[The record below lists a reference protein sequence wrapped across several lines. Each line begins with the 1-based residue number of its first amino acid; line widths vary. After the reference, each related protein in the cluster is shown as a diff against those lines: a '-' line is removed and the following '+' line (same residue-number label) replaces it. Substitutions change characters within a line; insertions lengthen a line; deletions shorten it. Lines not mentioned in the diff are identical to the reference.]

1 MVNRNLLLSF
11 LNYIKFLRIQD
22 WFYITGLT
30 YLGFFLKTSQ
40 LDIKNLFFISL
51 ISSLYLAH
59 GYSINNYFD
68 HQRNQANVAGQFKGE
83 FNWRAG
89 LLISVGLFLIN
100 AALSFFYSKLIFLLV
115 ISGGVT
121 SYLYSSTH
129 IKFKSCFLFNII
141 LNSTGFVILF
151 LIGYLANKPISVNAL
166 LFSGYVWLGIVPSQI
181 IHLIVHN
188 PDEKNYS
195 FSSNLAFRYF
205 YLSLLIWL
213 LFSFVCFISTQ
224 RGSIFILTLIFCL
237 FQILIIELF
246 KCRNKFSLPK
256 ILRVRMIFRYAN
268 IILGFILIYF
278 LFR

>member
-1 MVNRNLLLSF
+1 MINRNLLPLI

-22 WFYITGLT
+22 WFYITGLA
-30 YLGFFLKTSQ
+30 YLGFFLKTTQ
-40 LDIKNLFFISL
+40 LDIKNLFFISF

-83 FNWRAG
+83 FNWQAG
-89 LLISVGLFLIN
+89 LFISVGLFLVN
-100 AALSFFYSKLIFLLV
+100 VTLSFFYSKLILLLV
-115 ISGGVT
+115 ISGGVI

-166 LFSGYVWLGIVPSQI
+166 LLSGYVWLGIVPSQI

-188 PDEKNYS
+188 PDEKNFL
-195 FSSNLAFRYF
+195 FSLDLAFKYF

-213 LFSFVCFISTQ
+213 LFSFAGFISTQ
-224 RGSIFILTLIFCL
+224 RSAIFILTLIFCL

-246 KCRNKFSLPK
+246 KCRNKFSLQK
-256 ILRVRMIFRYAN
+256 ILRIRMIFRYAN
-268 IILGFILIYF
+268 IILGLILICF